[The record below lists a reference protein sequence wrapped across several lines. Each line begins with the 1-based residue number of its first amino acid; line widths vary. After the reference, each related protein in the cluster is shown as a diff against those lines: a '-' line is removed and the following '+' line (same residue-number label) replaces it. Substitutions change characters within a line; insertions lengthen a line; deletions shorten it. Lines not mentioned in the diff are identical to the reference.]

1 VRAAPIFVGLL
12 SLLAVGARDGC
23 GNAHESELSGRE
35 MFLRFCSPC
44 HGEDAKGDGPVA
56 LFLRPRPPDLTTLA
70 RTGRFDE
77 DRLAA
82 VIDGREVVQPH
93 GTRQMPVWGTIFEE
107 QLLGREDRAGEGRA
121 MTKELV
127 AYLRTIQETSETR

>member
-1 VRAAPIFVGLL
+1 VRAVPVLVGLL
-12 SLLAVGARDGC
+12 CLLTVGARDGC
-23 GNAHESELSGRE
+23 RGAQEGELSGRE

-56 LFLRPRPPDLTTLA
+56 LFLRPRPPDLTILA

-107 QLLGREDRAGEGRA
+107 QLLGHEDRAAEGRA
-121 MTKELV
+121 RTKELV
-127 AYLRTIQETSETR
+127 AYLRTIQETAER